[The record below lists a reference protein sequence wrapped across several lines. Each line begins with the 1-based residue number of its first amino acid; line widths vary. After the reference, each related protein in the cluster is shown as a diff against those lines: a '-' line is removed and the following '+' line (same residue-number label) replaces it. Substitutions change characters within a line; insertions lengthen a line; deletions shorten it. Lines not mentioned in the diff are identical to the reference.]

1 MNKQLLFVLAALCVV
16 AIGAY
21 VFTRGTQKS
30 PTTPS
35 RAGQAPVA
43 PLVKPSF
50 PQAVSRSQPSYRI
63 DAPGQT
69 FPQTVPSVV
78 YANPTSSKPQAIRV
92 AGVLG
97 LGGQPVEIKG
107 NRGVLYTWNENGQSL
122 TFGGDPTELSYTIY
136 QPTQTTIDTRAIN
149 ADAITTQF
157 MGRVGINVPNLT
169 LTKTKTTLYEPTPS
183 GPRVTTNTA
192 TATTLGAGFRYEI
205 DGFPVY
211 TRYPT
216 TPAVSVQID
225 GEGVLERFNS
235 LWYAGIQKTESV
247 TPVIT
252 YDEAARKLL
261 GGEGT
266 LLAFN
271 SDEPQVTDIPE
282 KLSVQTSSVV
292 RAELAY
298 YYTPGTRL
306 LAPVFV
312 FYGRGTDSKTGRA
325 VNTTTVVSALP
336 SQIPQP

>member
-1 MNKQLLFVLAALCVV
+1 MNKQLLFVLAVLSVV

-21 VFTRGTQKS
+21 VFTQRTQKS
-30 PTTPS
+30 PTTHS
-35 RAGQAPVA
+35 WAGQAPIA

-50 PQAVSRSQPSYRI
+50 PQSVSRSQPSYRV
-63 DAPGQT
+63 DMPGQT

-78 YANPTSSKPQAIRV
+78 YTNPASSQSQAVRI

-107 NRGVLYTWNENGQSL
+107 NRGVLYTWNENGQTL
-122 TFGGDPTELSYTIY
+122 TLGGDPTELSYTFY
-136 QPTQTTIDTRAIN
+136 QPSQTTMGTRAIN
-149 ADAITTQF
+149 ADTTTTQF
-157 MGRVGINVPNLT
+157 VGRVGISVPNLT
-169 LTKTKTTLYEPTPS
+169 LTKIKTTLYEPTPS
-183 GPRVTTNTA
+183 GPRVTTNTQ
-192 TATTLGAGFRYEI
+192 TATTLGAEFQYKI
-205 DGFPVY
+205 DGLLVY

-216 TPAVSVQID
+216 TSAVSVQID
-225 GEGVLERFNS
+225 GEGVLERFNG

-247 TPVIT
+247 TPVIA
-252 YDEAARKLL
+252 YNEAVRKLL

-271 SDEPQVTDIPE
+271 SDEPQATDIPE
-282 KLSVQTSSVV
+282 KISVQTSSIV

-312 FYGRGTDSKTGRA
+312 FYGRGTDSRTGRA

-336 SQIPQP
+336 EQVPTP